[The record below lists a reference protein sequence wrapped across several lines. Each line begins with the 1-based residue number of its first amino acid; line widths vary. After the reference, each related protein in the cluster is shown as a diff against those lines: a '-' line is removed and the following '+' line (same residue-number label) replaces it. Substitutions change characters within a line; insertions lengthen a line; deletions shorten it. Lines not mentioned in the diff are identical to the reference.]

1 MLRRENQEFEAK
13 PGNAGRLVI
22 KNNNKKRQAGRQTGR
37 LADQP
42 GAVVQTRKLSTEEAE
57 PGGAA

>member
-1 MLRRENQEFEAK
+1 MWKMEREGKE
-13 PGNAGRLVI
+13 
-22 KNNNKKRQAGRQTGR
+22 KRQAGRQTGR